1 MDDESK
7 NLIKAWINLADKES
21 PHLSTSREDVYFRFM
36 ALWVGLNAFLTRE
49 YKHIRGDREKV
60 RAFANESS
68 SALLHREKLSDSIY
82 SKAVEDLK
90 KLGVKDMQNTNRVY
104 RINSSECFTE
114 VMECVYQVRCNLFH
128 GDKSIDDERDNKL
141 VKAAHTIVAAH
152 LKAKINRGLNE
163 H

>member
-7 NLIKAWINLADKES
+7 NLIKAWVNLADKES
-21 PHLSTSREDVYFRFM
+21 PHLSGREDVYFRFM
-36 ALWVGLNAFLTRE
+36 ALWVGFNAFLTRE

-68 SALLHREKLSDSIY
+68 SASLHREELSTPIY

-90 KLGVKDMQNTNRVY
+90 ERGVKDMQNINRVY
-104 RINSSECFTE
+104 GINSSECFTE

-128 GDKSIDDERDNKL
+128 GDKQVDDERDNKL
-141 VKAAHTIVAAH
+141 VEAAHAIVSIH
-152 LKAKINRGLNE
+152 LKSKLQ
-163 H
+163 